1 MTKYISILR
10 GINVGGKRKIL
21 MADFKK
27 LIQDLGFTNIHTY
40 IQSGNVIFNSHKIE
54 NDDTISHNIE
64 QLISKTF
71 GFGVPVIVRT
81 VDEIKQSISN
91 NPFLKDNDDFERLHL
106 TFLKEK
112 PTSDKLE
119 KIKSYDYSPDKFEI
133 KNKDIYIFCSGKYS
147 KSKLT
152 NKFFEDKL
160 KITATTR
167 NWKTVNKLY
176 EMATCK

>member
-1 MTKYISILR
+1 M
-10 GINVGGKRKIL
+10 
-21 MADFKK
+21 
-27 LIQDLGFTNIHTY
+27 
-40 IQSGNVIFNSHKIE
+40 
-54 NDDTISHNIE
+54 
-64 QLISKTF
+64 
-71 GFGVPVIVRT
+71 
-81 VDEIKQSISN
+81 
-91 NPFLKDNDDFERLHL
+91 
-106 TFLKEK
+106 KEK

-119 KIKSYDYSPDKFEI
+119 KIKNYDYSPDKFEI